1 LIATRI
7 DRNMDK
13 RTREGI
19 EACRPGSDD
28 LHSTELSDVAR
39 QVERDPDARA
49 FYDRVQKSDAAIAG
63 AMERVSVP
71 QGLCER
77 LLGALDTS
85 EQACDRSLARAVD
98 GAVASASAAHAPAA
112 DAPEVAA
119 DKPSIAG
126 DSPWSRRRWLG
137 ACSAIAATILVAAVL
152 STWLATSAPVA
163 LEDVADSWFEQ
174 LTPQWQEIARAPR
187 GFAVPAAVLATP
199 TSWQWIARQ
208 SEPGV
213 AYQLQSPS
221 GHKAMLYVVR
231 MSRPELPGGPPTRP
245 QSATGGRAVGYW
257 RSGQSVY
264 VLVVPGDERSYREFI
279 NPAAAPL
286 A

>member
-1 LIATRI
+1 
-7 DRNMDK
+7 MDK

-39 QVERDPDARA
+39 QVERDPEARA
-49 FYDRVQKSDAAIAG
+49 FYDRVQRSDAAIAG

-71 QGLCER
+71 EGLCDR
-77 LLGALDTS
+77 LLAALGTS

-98 GAVASASAAHAPAA
+98 GALASANANHAPDADAA
-112 DAPEVAA
+112 DLVA
-119 DKPSIAG
+119 DKSSIAS
-126 DSPWSRRRWLG
+126 DARWSRRRWMA
-137 ACSAIAATILVAAVL
+137 ACSGVAATILLAAVL
-152 STWLATSAPVA
+152 STWFATSAPVA

-174 LTPQWQEIARAPR
+174 LTPQWQDVARAPR
-187 GFAVPAAVLATP
+187 CFAVPAAVLASP

-257 RSGQSVY
+257 RSGQLVY
-264 VLVVPGDERSYREFI
+264 VLVVPGDERGYREFI
-279 NPAAAPL
+279 NSAAAPL